1 MYELQVRR
9 AHKALGL
16 VRQIVG
22 VRFLV
27 MQKEYEDCRAAE
39 VDHTSICSM
48 VREAGNGMRVKAK
61 ADNFQCMNA
70 AYAVG
75 LREIPADVS
84 TGREDYRN
92 GRYESLAISRQI
104 SANKQCITQKI
115 YGIEIAPIEMMG
127 EADLAIV
134 IGTAKDI
141 MRVMQGYA
149 KYYGVAKNVIAVA
162 NNGICNELIA
172 KPFMNNDVNV
182 SLLST
187 CARKSGEYGSGEMGM
202 SMPVHMLQS
211 VLNGVLET
219 VNHTENNRPKKELL
233 ERLEYPEELG
243 FEIIMNYD
251 YGTQASE
258 YDKYCDECERAVNR
272 E

>member
-1 MYELQVRR
+1 
-9 AHKALGL
+9 
-16 VRQIVG
+16 
-22 VRFLV
+22 
-27 MQKEYEDCRAAE
+27 
-39 VDHTSICSM
+39 
-48 VREAGNGMRVKAK
+48 
-61 ADNFQCMNA
+61 
-70 AYAVG
+70 
-75 LREIPADVS
+75 
-84 TGREDYRN
+84 
-92 GRYESLAISRQI
+92 
-104 SANKQCITQKI
+104 
-115 YGIEIAPIEMMG
+115 MMG

-187 CARKSGEYGSGEMGM
+187 CARKSGEYGSGEMGI